1 MNPQERELI
10 EELKSKLEG
19 KLPRILVDAYLAQ
32 EGAEGIISKTVE
44 LLERVVEKHE
54 TH

>member
-1 MNPQERELI
+1 MNSQDRELI

-19 KLPRILVDAYLAQ
+19 KLPRLLVDAYLAQ
-32 EGAEGIISKTVE
+32 EGAEIIILQTVK
-44 LLERVVEKHE
+44 LLERAIEKHE